1 MQIHTPSPRNAVRP
15 FWSAASTAAPAHSAV
30 SVDNVPSTVLMNV
43 CSVGIATIN
52 HPYFDGLNDQNH
64 SFMVK
69 LGMVYYCSTHNSV
82 VLRSTIGFEPV
93 NIII

>member
-1 MQIHTPSPRNAVRP
+1 MQIPTPSPRNAVRP

-52 HPYFDGLNDQNH
+52 HPYFDGLNDLYH
-64 SFMVK
+64 SCMVK
-69 LGMVYYCSTHNSV
+69 LGIA
-82 VLRSTIGFEPV
+82 LLTIVWFYDPQLDL
-93 NIII
+93 NQ